1 LCDIFDVALFVKPFS
16 KELSMIGSMRKK
28 NRKEWF
34 DRIARQAYSLP
45 ADSIGLEFALRKDGA
60 SQEEIRYEL
69 RSRNVKFAI
78 RSNTNAADTLFVY
91 PFKPEQPAETAQP
104 EQVNLHAQ
112 KYLEA
117 CAMLGIEPE
126 QPTETAQPEQ
136 VNLHVLKVVSA
147 AQAVL
152 DTANSR

>member
-1 LCDIFDVALFVKPFS
+1 
-16 KELSMIGSMRKK
+16 MIGSMRKK

-34 DRIARQAYSLP
+34 DKIARQAHSLP

-91 PFKPEQPAETAQP
+91 PFKPEQTTETTQP
-104 EQVNLHAQ
+104 EQVLTPGQ
-112 KYLEA
+112 KYLET
-117 CAMLGIEPE
+117 CVMLGEDAE
-126 QPTETAQPEQ
+126 LVAT
-136 VNLHVLKVVSA
+136 